1 MFNWHDDSP
10 GYGNNPNIFGGF
22 IYNTKYGD
30 VPAYCID
37 TTRDFINEN

>member
-22 IYNTKYGD
+22 ITQNMVTFLLIVLIQQEILLMK
-30 VPAYCID
+30 
-37 TTRDFINEN
+37 N